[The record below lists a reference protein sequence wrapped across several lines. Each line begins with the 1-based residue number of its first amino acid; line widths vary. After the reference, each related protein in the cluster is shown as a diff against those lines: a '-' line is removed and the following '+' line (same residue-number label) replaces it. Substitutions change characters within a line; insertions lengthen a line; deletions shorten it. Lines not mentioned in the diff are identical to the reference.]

1 MKGKRIFSIGTWLV
15 IYFSD
20 ELKTIQ
26 KDDYKLTL
34 INGYDLTKIYM
45 FIIYVEHFYNKK
57 KNSLAT
63 IKFIAKCI

>member
-15 IYFSD
+15 IYFSE

-34 INGYDLTKIYM
+34 INGYEFTKIYM
-45 FIIYVEHFYNKK
+45 FIIYLEHFYYKK
-57 KNSLAT
+57 KYSLAT